1 MAERILVP
9 LDGSSFGEAALNYVR
24 SFLADMN
31 PKRKVTVVLLHV
43 INNLTHVIDVQ
54 GEGEIPVVLHYT
66 PEEIEEMKQKILKY
80 LTRAS
85 KTLQESG
92 AEVESRIFVG
102 ENPAEEIIKAEKE
115 LKCDLVAMSTH
126 GRSGLGRFA
135 FGSVA
140 DKVLRGGTLPVLLV
154 RAKK

>member
-9 LDGSSFGEAALNYVR
+9 LDGSSFGEAALNYVS

-43 INNLTHVIDVQ
+43 IKDLTYEEVGH
-54 GEGEIPVVLHYT
+54 GETATVNRSYT
-66 PEEIEEMKQKILKY
+66 PEEIEQMKQKILKY

-85 KTLQESG
+85 KALQESG
-92 AEVESRIFVG
+92 AEVESQIFVG

-154 RAKK
+154 RTKK